1 MKESFI
7 EKIITGI
14 LVPVIIIAIL
24 MGCISVT
31 FTAASQINS
40 AVTELS
46 GAIEVCAAE
55 LDVH

>member
-46 GAIEVCAAE
+46 GANFYCSAE